1 MAPEA
6 CPMTTAPPIIE
17 TRGLTKRFGSRTAV
31 SDLNLTV
38 PPGTAFGFL
47 GHNGAGKT
55 TVIRMLVSL
64 TRPPPAPSGSPASPS
79 PATAS
84 RCWPGSGPSLKNPAF
99 TGISPAGRTYG

>member
-1 MAPEA
+1 
-6 CPMTTAPPIIE
+6 MTTAPPIIE

-38 PPGTAFGFL
+38 PAGTAFGFL

-64 TRPPPAPSGSPASPS
+64 TLRRRHPDRRPVPRQSPRAG
-79 PATAS
+79 AG
-84 RCWPGSGPSLKNPAF
+84 PGRGHH
-99 TGISPAGRTYG
+99 